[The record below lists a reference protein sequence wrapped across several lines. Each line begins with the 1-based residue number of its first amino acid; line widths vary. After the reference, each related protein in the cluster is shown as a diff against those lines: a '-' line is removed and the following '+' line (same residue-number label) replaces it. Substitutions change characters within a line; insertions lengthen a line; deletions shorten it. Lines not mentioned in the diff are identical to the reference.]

1 MKITFIGCGY
11 MGGAILDGILTSK
24 IVDAKD
30 IKVLVSTQA
39 SVERIQNEKNVYTT
53 LDAKCALAASDIV
66 ILAIKPYKFEEVLV
80 PIKAYLQDKLLISV
94 AAGVTIER
102 IYELLGNNSLKVV
115 RTMPNTPACVQEA
128 LTSLTFNP
136 FVSEEEKDIT
146 RNIFNAFGK
155 TVEVSEDMIHGV
167 ICMSGSS
174 PAYAFMLL
182 DAMVQFGEKC
192 GFSKDV
198 AMDMAGQA
206 LLGSAKMLLTSHVDP
221 DIMKQ
226 NVCSPNGTTIEAV
239 HSFEND
245 GFYEMVHKAMQACF
259 DRSVEM
265 SKK

>member
-1 MKITFIGCGY
+1 MKITFIGCGN

-146 RNIFNAFGK
+146 RNIFNAIISHKNIF
-155 TVEVSEDMIHGV
+155 TFASCIA
-167 ICMSGSS
+167 ISL
-174 PAYAFMLL
+174 A
-182 DAMVQFGEKC
+182 
-192 GFSKDV
+192 KDTT
-198 AMDMAGQA
+198 
-206 LLGSAKMLLTSHVDP
+206 LLT
-221 DIMKQ
+221 
-226 NVCSPNGTTIEAV
+226 C
-239 HSFEND
+239 
-245 GFYEMVHKAMQACF
+245 
-259 DRSVEM
+259 
-265 SKK
+265 KKS